1 MFQLN
6 LLPLSASIPYEAYL
20 EKGSDPD
27 FRVYPTNGQLLPL
40 GTEGTLI
47 CVAYKPT
54 LYGKTHNAKLIVQV
68 NSLPW
73 RLSITAQKI
82 AAELENKIENRI
94 NFI

>member
-1 MFQLN
+1 MSFSLTV
-6 LLPLSASIPYEAYL
+6 PYEAYL

-27 FRVYPTNGQLLPL
+27 FRVYPPTGQLLPL

-68 NSLPW
+68 
-73 RLSITAQKI
+73 
-82 AAELENKIENRI
+82 
-94 NFI
+94 

>member
-1 MFQLN
+1 MLYVEYLTKTVTSNSF
-6 LLPLSASIPYEAYL
+6 SSSIPYEAYL

-27 FRVYPTNGQLLPL
+27 FRVYPPTGQLLPF

-68 NSLPW
+68 SLS
-73 RLSITAQKI
+73 RDANVVFT
-82 AAELENKIENRI
+82 
-94 NFI
+94 